1 MTRVLA
7 VDDDPNLA
15 FAIEEILS
23 DEGFEVACAHD
34 AATAI
39 SLARR
44 EAFDVAVVDYHMPGE
59 NGLEVLKVLREHR
72 PGCMR
77 ILASGHLELPV
88 VVEAVNRGEVAQVL
102 HKPFMSEQLLNAVNK
117 ALEARARYARVSDS
131 IGRIDQWDRETVT
144 GCLERGLM
152 RLDLQPIVRSEGH
165 SLAAF
170 ESLMRIDHPLLDTPP
185 KLLAAAE
192 RCGLIHEVGE
202 VVANRAAEWLHR
214 IPDDVLLFV
223 NLHPSELNDPTR
235 LVERLSP
242 LSWAAERVVLEIT
255 ERSNLLDFD
264 AWDESAAQLTSMGFK
279 LAVDDLGSGY
289 NALSTLVALQP
300 EFIKVDMS
308 IVRDADSDGRK
319 RRLIELLC
327 KFADATDARLV
338 AEGVETEA
346 EAAAVSEAGAYFL
359 QGYLFGSAR
368 NDWPMLKAAC

>member
-1 MTRVLA
+1 
-7 VDDDPNLA
+7 
-15 FAIEEILS
+15 
-23 DEGFEVACAHD
+23 
-34 AATAI
+34 
-39 SLARR
+39 
-44 EAFDVAVVDYHMPGE
+44 VVDYHMPGD
-59 NGLEVLKVLREHR
+59 NGLEVLKMLREQR

-131 IGRIDQWDRETVT
+131 ISRIDKWDYETVT
-144 GCLERGLM
+144 GCLERGLI
-152 RLDLQPIVRSEGH
+152 RLDLQPIVRAQGH
-165 SLAAF
+165 ELAAF
-170 ESLMRIDHPLLDTPP
+170 ESLMRISHPLLDTPP

-202 VVANRAAEWLHR
+202 VVALRAAEWLKR
-214 IPDDVLLFV
+214 IPDDAMLFV
-223 NLHPSELNDPTR
+223 NLHPGELNHPGR

-242 LSWAAERVVLEIT
+242 LAWAAPRVVLEIT
-255 ERSNLLDFD
+255 ERSNVLDFE
-264 AWDESAAQLTSMGFK
+264 AWDESAAQLTAMGFK

-308 IVRDADSDGRK
+308 IVRNADSDPRK

-327 KFADATDARLV
+327 KFADATEANLV

-346 EAAAVSEAGAYFL
+346 EAIAVTRAGAKFL
-359 QGYLFGSAR
+359 QGYLFGSVR
-368 NDWPMLKAAC
+368 RDWPMLKEVS